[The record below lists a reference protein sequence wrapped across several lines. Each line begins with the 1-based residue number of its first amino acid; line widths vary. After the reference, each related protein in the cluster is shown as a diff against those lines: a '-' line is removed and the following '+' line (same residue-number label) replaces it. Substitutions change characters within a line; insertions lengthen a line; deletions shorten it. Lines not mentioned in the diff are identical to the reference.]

1 MIRATTPTFNFNLPI
16 DADKI
21 KEAEVTFSQGGEN
34 KLQKYI
40 GSCILNGKKLSVT
53 LTQEET
59 LLFSDKSDMKV
70 QLRVLTDAG
79 KVYASQKFTE
89 PVIDSLSEEVLV
101 NGI

>member
-16 DADKI
+16 DSTKI

-34 KLQKYI
+34 RLKKYI
-40 GSCILNGKKLSVT
+40 KSCALIDKKLSVT
-53 LTQEET
+53 LSQEET

-70 QLRVLTDAG
+70 QLRVLTEAG

-101 NGI
+101 HGI